1 MTSEYNRVIK
11 CLEALCRGYEL
22 EIDCKRYIVDDDL
35 RVGYVVGDIFYEQSF
50 REFIK
55 DLDLV
60 SNVSYMQVISFLSNS
75 SGSCKYHRA
84 IKCIE
89 AMLLG
94 YIIEYECKRYL
105 IGEDLRVGYIVG
117 EIFYEQSFREIVGQL
132 NIIKDVKF
140 MEVASYLSLLR

>member
-1 MTSEYNRVIK
+1 MVREYNKAIK

-50 REFIK
+50 RDFIK

-60 SNVSYMQVISFLSNS
+60 SSVSYMQVVTFLSNS
-75 SGSCKYHRA
+75 NGACKYHRA

-140 MEVASYLSLLR
+140 MEVASYISLLR